1 MTMQP
6 GSGSLPSS
14 YREAAIKALQSQLQR
29 LAQPV
34 ALSPSECQFLLDVV
48 VPVILE
54 GLRAELLSDEAIE
67 RGRQIVAYG
76 PTAPY
81 VAEGIRAIIEAAL
94 GL

>member
-1 MTMQP
+1 ME
-6 GSGSLPSS
+6 L
-14 YREAAIKALQSQLQR
+14 RRAAL
-29 LAQPV
+29 V
-34 ALSPSECQFLLDVV
+34 VDVV

-94 GL
+94 GFPDSEKAP